1 VYIFF
6 ISVIQDV
13 NIMYGPDLISSCVLA
28 LVLTFVDDLT
38 VLRSA
43 WAISSILLLFVIANT
58 ALLAEFPGSS
68 ILLIA
73 LVSHA
78 KRLRASEVSQ

>member
-1 VYIFF
+1 
-6 ISVIQDV
+6 
-13 NIMYGPDLISSCVLA
+13 MYGPDLISSCVLA